1 MKILL
6 REDFK
11 YVVELPCPHDGEEVR
26 TWCHRN
32 RIPFVYYSV
41 NNHTL
46 PGRHIM
52 AYSMTEESHAAWFKL
67 RWS

>member
-11 YVVELPCPHDGEEVR
+11 YEVEIPCPHNGEEVR

-32 RIPFVYYSV
+32 KIPFVYHSAIGPPRSTIV
-41 NNHTL
+41 
-46 PGRHIM
+46 
-52 AYSMTEESHAAWFKL
+52 YSMTEESHAIWFKM
-67 RWS
+67 RWL